1 MGSVAGR
8 AQLRHHLVPRPRS
21 EPRACNEYEFRH
33 GGNVAERSDNRPR
46 TKWQQRQFGPDRLAD
61 DTVGRAPL
69 RGARLEVAVARRKSS
84 RSSGEGC
91 DCVEVAICPAP
102 IHVRDTKVSHGP
114 RLAVTPA
121 SWSAFVSYAR
131 RHPTG

>member
-1 MGSVAGR
+1 MR
-8 AQLRHHLVPRPRS
+8 RHLVPRPRS
-21 EPRACNEYEFRH
+21 ERRACNQYEFSH
-33 GGNVAERSDNRPR
+33 GGNVAEGSDNRAR

-69 RGARLEVAVARRKSS
+69 RGERLEVAVARRKSR
-84 RSSGEGC
+84 RSSDEGG
-91 DCVEVAICPAP
+91 DCVEVATCPAA
-102 IHVRDTKVSHGP
+102 IHIRDSKVSHGP